1 MISEVKFYCLHGK
14 TLVVSSPFCVTTP
27 DRSVDLV
34 EVYTDEDEDYSS
46 PDEGSDSEPILE
58 DGGTR
63 RPLHH
68 LRGATRSK
76 SLPPNAR
83 VSF

>member
-1 MISEVKFYCLHGK
+1 M
-14 TLVVSSPFCVTTP
+14 
-27 DRSVDLV
+27 DLV

-68 LRGATRSK
+68 LRGAARSK

-83 VSF
+83 VSFLFPHMFPEFYIILCLHNPLAKGMS